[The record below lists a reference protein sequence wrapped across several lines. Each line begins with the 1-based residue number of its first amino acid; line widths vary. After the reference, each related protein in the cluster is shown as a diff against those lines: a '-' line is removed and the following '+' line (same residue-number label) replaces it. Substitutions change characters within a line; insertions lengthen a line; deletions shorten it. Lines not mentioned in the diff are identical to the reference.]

1 MEASHGKSST
11 LRPNCRPI
19 PPLLPIPDCEQLRR
33 GVVIHDMSQLSL
45 NKFSENLPVS
55 GTIGLTQA
63 VAGLGLGLLIADK
76 LSGETRRRAGSV
88 LLVAGALAL
97 APVIASVVT
106 RVRNRPHSTR
116 RAQRQ
121 LDSIREDV
129 GFHDSEHLI

>member
-1 MEASHGKSST
+1 M
-11 LRPNCRPI
+11 
-19 PPLLPIPDCEQLRR
+19 
-33 GVVIHDMSQLSL
+33 HDMSQLSF

-116 RAQRQ
+116 RAQRH